1 MARWDEHKRLF
12 YYTPGKNYET
22 GIRDIKDGNYYRA
35 IFNYHEIPKIDFDMR
50 LIPIQPAEDIFI
62 TDTTFRDGQQSL
74 APFSVEQIETLY
86 EFLHT
91 IGGKNGLIRAS
102 EFFLYSGKDKAAVQR
117 CLEKG
122 YEFPKVTSWIRA
134 NKEDLKLVKEM
145 EIDETGMLTSVSD
158 YHIFLKLGS
167 TRRKVLD
174 DYLGIVKEALS
185 LGIIPRCHFED
196 ITRADIYGF
205 CVPFARELMRL
216 REESGID
223 VKIRLCDTLGY
234 GVTFPG
240 AALPRAVDKLVRAM
254 VDDAGVPSSLLEWHG
269 HNDFHKVLTNATTA
283 WLYGCSGVNTAIFGF
298 GERTGNT
305 PLEAMVIE
313 YLSLRGH
320 DKTINTKE
328 ITKMADYV
336 NAEFNFTIPRNYPF
350 VGENFNVTRAG
361 IHADGLVK
369 NEEIY
374 NIFDTKR
381 ILDRPIEIA
390 ITDKSGKA
398 GIAHWINRHFKL
410 DRLDEID
417 KRHPGVS
424 RIYQNVVKEYEEG
437 RTTSMSDDELEKL
450 SMRFIPQIF
459 LSGFDLIKY
468 EAQEYASKLMAELLD
483 SDDIRSMDP
492 ARQEPVIMEFIK
504 EFPFIQ
510 FAYVTDM
517 NGIKITQNITQP
529 EYKGQFMHKMKEHED
544 CSDREWFVKT
554 IEDGKL
560 HVSGVCTSRITRAL
574 ILTVSAP
581 ITDDY
586 DEMIGVLGIDIRFE
600 DVVKV
605 IQSVYESRGM
615 SMSPRDLQKYQRL
628 LWEEL
633 HRSTGSSKF
642 K

>member
-1 MARWDEHKRLF
+1 MARWDDRKKIF
-12 YYTPGKNYET
+12 YYTPGKNFET
-22 GIRDIKDGNYYRA
+22 GIKDIDDGNYYRA
-35 IFNYHEIPKIDFDMR
+35 IFNYHEVPKIDFDMR
-50 LIPIQPAEDIFI
+50 LIPIQVAEDIFI

-74 APFSVEQIETLY
+74 TPFSVKQIETLY
-86 EFLHT
+86 DFLHT
-91 IGGKNGLIRAS
+91 IGGKNGLIRSS
-102 EFFLYSGKDKAAVQR
+102 EFFLYSSKDRAAVQR
-117 CLEKG
+117 CIEKG

-134 NKEDLKLVKEM
+134 NKDDLKLVKEM

-167 TRRKVLD
+167 NRRKVLD
-174 DYLGIVKEALS
+174 DYLGIVKEALGM
-185 LGIIPRCHFED
+185 GIVPRCHFED
-196 ITRADIYGF
+196 VTRADIYGF
-205 CVPFARELMRL
+205 CVPFARELMNL

-234 GVTFPG
+234 AVSFPG

-254 VDDAGVPSSLLEWHG
+254 IDDAGVESHLLEWHG

-283 WLYGCSGVNTAIFGF
+283 WLYGCSGVNGAIFGF

-305 PLEAMVIE
+305 PVEAMVFE

-320 DKTINTKE
+320 DKTINTRA
-328 ITKMADYV
+328 ITGMADYV
-336 NAEFNFTIPRNYPF
+336 NEEFNFSIPPNYPF

-374 NIFDTKR
+374 NIFDTDR
-381 ILDRPIEIA
+381 ILGRPIEVA
-390 ITDKSGKA
+390 VTDKSGKA
-398 GIAHWINRHFKL
+398 GIAHWVNRHFKMEGP
-410 DRLDEID
+410 DEID
-417 KRHPGVS
+417 KRHPGIS
-424 RIYQNVVKEYEEG
+424 RIYQHVVKEYEEG
-437 RTTSMSDDELEKL
+437 RTTSMSDEELEKL

-483 SDDIRSMDP
+483 NEDIRSMDSS
-492 ARQEPVIMEFIK
+492 RQEPVIFEFIK

-517 NGIKITQNITQP
+517 NGTKTTHNITQP
-529 EYKGQFMHKMKEHED
+529 EYKGQFKHKMKENED
-544 CSDREWFVKT
+544 CSDREWFIKT

-560 HVSGVCTSRITRAL
+560 HVSGICTSRITRAL
-574 ILTVSAP
+574 IITVSAP
-581 ITDDY
+581 IVDDH
-586 DEMIGVLGIDIRFE
+586 DEMLGVLGMDIRFE
-600 DVVKV
+600 DVVKA

-615 SMSPRDLQKYQRL
+615 RMSTKDLQKYQRL

-633 HRSTGSSKF
+633 HRSSRMGKL
-642 K
+642 

>member
-1 MARWDEHKRLF
+1 M
-12 YYTPGKNYET
+12 
-22 GIRDIKDGNYYRA
+22 
-35 IFNYHEIPKIDFDMR
+35 
-50 LIPIQPAEDIFI
+50 
-62 TDTTFRDGQQSL
+62 
-74 APFSVEQIETLY
+74 
-86 EFLHT
+86 
-91 IGGKNGLIRAS
+91 
-102 EFFLYSGKDKAAVQR
+102 
-117 CLEKG
+117 
-122 YEFPKVTSWIRA
+122 
-134 NKEDLKLVKEM
+134 
-145 EIDETGMLTSVSD
+145 
-158 YHIFLKLGS
+158 
-167 TRRKVLD
+167 
-174 DYLGIVKEALS
+174 
-185 LGIIPRCHFED
+185 
-196 ITRADIYGF
+196 
-205 CVPFARELMRL
+205 
-216 REESGID
+216 
-223 VKIRLCDTLGY
+223 KIRLCDTLGY
-234 GVTFPG
+234 AVTYPG

-254 VDDAGVPSSLLEWHG
+254 VDDAGVPSHLLEWHG

-283 WLYGCSGVNTAIFGF
+283 WLYGCSGVNGAILGF

-320 DKTINTKE
+320 DETINTKE
-328 ITKMADYV
+328 ITRMADYV
-336 NAEFNFTIPRNYPF
+336 NSAFNFAIPPNYPF

-374 NIFDTKR
+374 NIFDTKT

-410 DRLDEID
+410 DEPSEID
-417 KRHPGVS
+417 KRHPGIS

-437 RTTSMSDDELEKL
+437 RTTIMSDEELEKL

-483 SDDIRSMDP
+483 NDDICSMDP
-492 ARQEPVIMEFIK
+492 ARQEPVILEFIK

-517 NGIKITQNITQP
+517 SGIKITQNITQP
-529 EYKGQFMHKMKEHED
+529 EYKGQFMHKMKVHDD

-574 ILTVSAP
+574 IITVSAP

-586 DEMIGVLGIDIRFE
+586 DEMIGVLGMDIRFE

-615 SMSPRDLQKYQRL
+615 RMSPKDLQKYQRL

-633 HRSTGSSKF
+633 HRNSGMGK
-642 K
+642 